1 MDWGAAWFTPT
12 HLGQSTSY
20 CWQRCCR
27 KWERVL
33 LLTIKAGRRRMNPSW
48 IRRITTITTMLAIT
62 VIWLTPLAMARG
74 GISHRDVASTRHIE
88 ELPLEMRSALAR
100 WQSACGVPLAPRDSF
115 AHYLGDKAI
124 GYRLISLHFHEL
136 SCINKTTLCTAQG
149 CLHQVYVST
158 DGVYRLAFSA
168 NVPDVTLTFLD
179 GRVPAIEIDCD
190 TFSTQCRPRVLRW
203 NGRGFA
209 ER

>member
-1 MDWGAAWFTPT
+1 MYLQKGGDF
-12 HLGQSTSY
+12 
-20 CWQRCCR
+20 
-27 KWERVL
+27 EL
-33 LLTIKAGRRRMNPSW
+33 LIIKAGRRRMNPSR
-48 IRRITTITTMLAIT
+48 IGQITTIATTLTIT
-62 VIWLTPLAMARG
+62 TIWLAPLAMARG
-74 GISHRDVASTRHIE
+74 AISHRDVASPQHIE
-88 ELPLEMRSALAR
+88 ELPSEIRSALAR
-100 WQSACGVPLAPRDSF
+100 WQSACGVPLAARDWF
-115 AHYLGDKAI
+115 AHYLDDKAT

-136 SCINKTTLCTAQG
+136 SCINKAALCTAQG
-149 CLHQVYVST
+149 CLHQVYIST
-158 DGVYRLAFSA
+158 GGMYRLAFSA